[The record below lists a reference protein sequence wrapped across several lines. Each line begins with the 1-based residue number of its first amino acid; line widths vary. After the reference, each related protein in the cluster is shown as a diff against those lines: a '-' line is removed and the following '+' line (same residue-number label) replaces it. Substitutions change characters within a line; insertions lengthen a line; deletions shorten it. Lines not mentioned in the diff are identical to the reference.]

1 MMKPGTNPMKLI
13 VNWILSALALIIV
26 AHVVP
31 GFYVASFIA
40 ALIAAV
46 IIGFVNATIGL
57 ILKILTFPLTVV
69 TFGIFWFV
77 VNAILLKLA
86 AAFSPGFQITG
97 FTPAFLGA
105 IVLSLVNLIFRSGSK
120 AMFEE
125 N

>member
-1 MMKPGTNPMKLI
+1 MKLI

-31 GFYVASFIA
+31 GFYVESFIA
-40 ALIAAV
+40 AMIAAV

-57 ILKILTFPLTVV
+57 ILKILTLPLTIV

-97 FTPAFLGA
+97 FLPALLGA

-125 N
+125 K